1 MQTSR
6 FDRGIMMQNGN
17 NQAKYYKLMEF
28 IKKEIL
34 MGRIKPGE
42 QIPSENILCEEHS
55 LSRHTARKAISMLV
69 NEGYLYTEHGRGTY
83 CLDRKKIRRD
93 SKNIGVITTY
103 ISEYIFPKVI
113 QGIDRVLS
121 GDGYSIILKNTNN
134 SIESEAYCLEDVL
147 GKNVEGLI
155 VEPTKSALFSNNL
168 TFYEALDKHHIPY
181 IFIHGYYQ
189 QLEDKSQVILDD
201 ARGMFSIVNYLSELG
216 HKNIAGIF
224 KADDIQGINRHKGFA
239 RGLNEAGLLYNPDSI
254 VWYHTED
261 REIKPYAVIRQMI
274 EAKKKVDA
282 IVCYNDEVAY
292 KTIEMLGN
300 MGVGV
305 PEDISVT
312 GFDDSY
318 FSGSCP
324 VKITTVSH
332 PKDLLGEEAARILL
346 QMLKDGNYQ
355 NNPIRKII
363 VPELI
368 IKDSCIKR

>member
-1 MQTSR
+1 MQR
-6 FDRGIMMQNGN
+6 GN
-17 NQAKYYKLMEF
+17 NQAKYYKLMEYL
-28 IKKEIL
+28 KEEIL
-34 MGRIKPGE
+34 MGRIRPGE

-83 CLDRKKIRRD
+83 CVDRQKMRRD
-93 SKNIGVITTY
+93 SRNIGVITTY

-121 GDGYSIILKNTNN
+121 DSGYSIILKNTNN
-134 SIESEAYCLEDVL
+134 SLETEACCLEDVL
-147 GKNVEGLI
+147 GKNIEGLI
-155 VEPTKSALFSNNL
+155 VEPTKSVLFSNNFV
-168 TFYEALDKHHIPY
+168 FYEALDKHHIPY
-181 IFIHGYYQ
+181 IFIHGCNQ
-189 QLEDKSQVILDD
+189 QLEGKSQVVLDD
-201 ARGMFSIVNYLSELG
+201 AQGVFSVVNYLSKLG
-216 HKNIAGIF
+216 HVNIVGIF

-239 RGLNEAGLLYNPDSI
+239 RGLNEAGLLYDPDNV

-261 REIKPYAVIRQMI
+261 REIKPYTVIRRMV
-274 EAKKKVDA
+274 EAKKKIDA

-292 KTIEMLGN
+292 KIIEMLGN
-300 MGVGV
+300 MGVRV
-305 PEDISVT
+305 PEDVSVT

-332 PKDLLGEEAARILL
+332 PKDLLGEEAAGILL
-346 QMLKDGNYQ
+346 KMLKDGSYR
-355 NNPIRKII
+355 NNPIQKII

-368 IKDSCIKR
+368 VKDSCIKR